1 MAIQELDDRR
11 RLAEL
16 EDALVEAFGV
26 EHVEEPDLPVVED
39 GMRGALHE
47 LRLVRLPAEP
57 AFELLDDPHPRA
69 G

>member
-1 MAIQELDDRR
+1 MRR
-11 RLAEL
+11 
-16 EDALVEAFGV
+16 
-26 EHVEEPDLPVVED
+26 
-39 GMRGALHE
+39 ALHE